1 MNIKKKIWLFVFYT
15 FANKLPNSYSIFG
28 GRISNKIRVFCCKRI
43 FKRCGN
49 ISVINRNISFGSGRN
64 IEIGDYSGIGAN
76 CILPNNI
83 KIGNYVMMGPDLYCL
98 VYNHKVDDVNV
109 PMCLQGNV
117 EVPPNSEIVIEDDV
131 WIGAKVIIT
140 KKRHIGKGSI
150 LAAGAVVTK
159 DVPDYAIV
167 GGNPAKIIRYRK

>member
-1 MNIKKKIWLFVFYT
+1 
-15 FANKLPNSYSIFG
+15 
-28 GRISNKIRVFCCKRI
+28 
-43 FKRCGN
+43 
-49 ISVINRNISFGSGRN
+49 
-64 IEIGDYSGIGAN
+64 
-76 CILPNNI
+76 
-83 KIGNYVMMGPDLYCL
+83 MMGPDLYCL

-140 KKRHIGKGSI
+140 KKRHIGKGRI

>member
-1 MNIKKKIWLFVFYT
+1 MLKARNFWLVFFYT
-15 FANKLPNSYSIFG
+15 FANKLPDSYSSFFG
-28 GRISNKIRVFCCKRI
+28 GLSNKLRIFCCKRI
-43 FKRCGN
+43 FKKCGK
-49 ISVINRNISFGSGRN
+49 ISTINRNIDFGSGKD

-83 KIGNYVMMGPDLYCL
+83 KIGKCVMMGPDLYCL
-98 VYNHKVDDVNV
+98 IYSHKTDDLNI
-109 PMCLQGNV
+109 PMCFQGNV
-117 EVPPNSEIVIEDDV
+117 EIPDNSEIVIEDDV

-159 DVPDYAIV
+159 DVPPYAVV
-167 GGNPAKIIRYRK
+167 GGNPAKIIKYRN